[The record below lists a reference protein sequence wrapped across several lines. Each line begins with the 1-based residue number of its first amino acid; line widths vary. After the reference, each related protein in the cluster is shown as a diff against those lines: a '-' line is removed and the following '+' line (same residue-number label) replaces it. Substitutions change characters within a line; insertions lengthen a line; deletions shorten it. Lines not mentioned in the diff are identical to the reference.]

1 LLREAGKFHVVV
13 IRSTVLPGT
22 VENTI
27 LPVPE
32 RARTDFGICMNP
44 EFMRETTAIHDFH
57 HSPST
62 VIGAATIVCLSELR
76 YVLLRKISCGANLYF
91 GSRVD

>member
-1 LLREAGKFHVVV
+1 MGHVGSVTAACLAEMGHVVTGV
-13 IRSTVLPGT
+13 D
-22 VENTI
+22 

-76 YVLLRKISCGANLYF
+76 YVHLRKISCGANLYF